1 MPSSIRAHCLHSPSP
16 TLFYLL
22 YTASISVIRRWMRLG
37 FTTSGKCRSFLS
49 NVSLHP
55 TTSLS
60 HTWHLQL
67 PLRRR
72 FGSFLIILP
81 PSLSGTY
88 GTHCAARMRVCAY
101 SSLLIILPP
110 LPPFFNVN
118 EQNMIYTHYTV
129 ENICTL
135 VYIVCRV
142 QLYSSGCRTCWRL
155 CSMAVRF
162 GSSASQSSLPPH

>member
-1 MPSSIRAHCLHSPSP
+1 MPSSIRAHCLHSPSL

-88 GTHCAARMRVCAY
+88 GTQCAARMRVCAC

-110 LPPFFNVN
+110 PRLSGMFGTRSQCNTMDYRFDRNQRASLVRVEHAGGYILLLRN
-118 EQNMIYTHYTV
+118 QFTH
-129 ENICTL
+129 
-135 VYIVCRV
+135 
-142 QLYSSGCRTCWRL
+142 
-155 CSMAVRF
+155 AD
-162 GSSASQSSLPPH
+162 